1 MKSTAGFQPSPDP
14 AAASDAAS
22 SGATR
27 HAVSQNLGADSS
39 PRDESV
45 RPVDTAPSA
54 QLARTPIGADFAELV
69 KARLTGLVLLTTA
82 VGFYLGVRGPM
93 DYRLLVRVFLGT
105 AAAAAGAAALNQWW
119 EWQLDGLMQRTRS
132 RPVPAG
138 RMRPVSAFVVG
149 SFLSLAGIIYLWF
162 GCNGLS
168 ALLAAITVAIYIF
181 AYTPLKRVSTF
192 NTLIGAV
199 PGALP
204 PVIGWAAARGSLGA
218 GAWSLFT
225 IVFLWQL
232 PHFFAIAWMYRDDYA
247 RAGFQMISSDDPT
260 GERSASQS
268 VFFCILLLVLAGL
281 PGFVGVVNFFYIPV
295 ELALGA
301 VFVVVA
307 MRFLRTRARSDA
319 RLLFITS
326 IMYLPLLLAA
336 LVFTKI

>member
-1 MKSTAGFQPSPDP
+1 MKLEATSISAGSSD
-14 AAASDAAS
+14 SDAAS
-22 SGATR
+22 GLVTR
-27 HAVSQNLGADSS
+27 S
-39 PRDESV
+39 
-45 RPVDTAPSA
+45 RP
-54 QLARTPIGADFAELV
+54 GADFAELV
-69 KARLTGLVLLTTA
+69 KARLTALVLLTTA

-93 DYRLLVRVFLGT
+93 DYRSLLRVFFGT

-119 EWQLDGLMQRTRS
+119 EWQFDALMQRTKS

-138 RMRPVSAFVVG
+138 RMRPGTAFVVG
-149 SFLSLAGIIYLWF
+149 TLFSIAGIAYLAVA
-162 GCNGLS
+162 CNT
-168 ALLAAITVAIYIF
+168 LAATLAAVTVAVYIF

-192 NTLIGAV
+192 NTLVGAM

-204 PVIGWAAARGSLGA
+204 PVIGWAAARGQLDA

-247 RAGFQMISSDDPT
+247 RAGFQMIARDDPT

-281 PGFVGVVNFFYIPV
+281 PGFVGVVNFLYVPV
-295 ELALGA
+295 ELALGGL
-301 VFVVVA
+301 FVAVA
-307 MRFLRTRARSDA
+307 MRFLRTRTRTDA

-326 IMYLPLLLAA
+326 IVYLPLLLAA
-336 LVFTKI
+336 LVLTKI